1 MLPRQVALVSE
12 VSDISASELA
22 IVSAAL
28 QKQATRDFGPTWEVP
43 CTVDS
48 FAHLEDVPIGY
59 WPIIVRTDIQD
70 PGAAGVHSDQQ
81 GQPFALVQYS
91 NSWSLTASHECLE
104 MLADPFGNRLVAGQ
118 SPKED
123 QGRVEFLVEL
133 CDPCEDAS
141 FAYTVNTVL
150 VSDFITPH
158 YYDPVGSAGVQ
169 YSFTGAIPGP
179 RQVLQGGYLSW
190 HDPVSD
196 HWWQAVFFG
205 AELQFRDLG
214 VMTQM
219 KGSLRETIDA
229 MTPHPQL
236 MKGLDPNDK
245 RLQAAS
251 AKMNAAGAATNARA
265 QAWRKQIE
273 ALLSNA

>member
-12 VSDISASELA
+12 VTDISASELA
-22 IVSAAL
+22 LVSAAL
-28 QKQATRDFGPTWEVP
+28 QKQATRDFGPTWGVP

-48 FAHLEDVPIGY
+48 FARLEDVPVGY
-59 WPIIVRTDIQD
+59 WPILVMANINQ
-70 PGAAGVHSDQQ
+70 PGASGVHSDQQ

-104 MLADPFGNRLVAGQ
+104 MLADPFGNRLVAGP
-118 SPKED
+118 STMPNED
-123 QGRVEFLVEL
+123 RVEYLAEA

-141 FAYTVNTVL
+141 FAYTVNGVM

-158 YYDPVGSAGVQ
+158 YYDPVASAGVQ

-196 HWWQAVFFG
+196 HWWQAIFFG
-205 AELQFRDLG
+205 AELEFKDLG

-229 MTPHPQL
+229 LTPHPQL
-236 MKGLDPNDK
+236 MNGLDPNDK
-245 RLQAAS
+245 RLQAARG
-251 AKMNAAGAATNARA
+251 KMNAAGAAANARA
-265 QAWRKQIE
+265 RGWRKHIE
-273 ALLSNA
+273 ALRSNT

>member
-28 QKQATRDFGPTWEVP
+28 QKQATRDFGTTWDIVS
-43 CTVDS
+43 TVDS
-48 FAHLEDVPIGY
+48 FARLEDVPIGY
-59 WPIIVRTDIQD
+59 WPIIVRTDIQE
-70 PGAAGVHSDQQ
+70 PGALGVHLDQQ
-81 GQPFALVQYS
+81 GQPFALVQYTD
-91 NSWSLTASHECLE
+91 SWPLTVSHECLE
-104 MLADPFGNRLVAGQ
+104 MLADPFGNRLIAGQ

-123 QGRVEFLVEL
+123 QARVEFLVEL
-133 CDPCEDAS
+133 CDPCEDAN
-141 FAYTVNTVL
+141 FAYTVNDVL

-158 YYDPVGSAGVQ
+158 YYDPVGSAGVR
-169 YSFTGAIPGP
+169 YSFTGALPGP

-196 HWWQAVFFG
+196 HWWQATFFG
-205 AELQFRDLG
+205 AGLEFRDLG

-219 KGSLRETIDA
+219 NGSLRETIDA

-236 MKGLDPNDK
+236 TKGLDPNDK
-245 RLQAAS
+245 RLQAAR
-251 AKMNAAGAATNARA
+251 AKLNAAGAATNARA
-265 QAWRKQIE
+265 RAWRKYIE
-273 ALLSNA
+273 VLLSKG